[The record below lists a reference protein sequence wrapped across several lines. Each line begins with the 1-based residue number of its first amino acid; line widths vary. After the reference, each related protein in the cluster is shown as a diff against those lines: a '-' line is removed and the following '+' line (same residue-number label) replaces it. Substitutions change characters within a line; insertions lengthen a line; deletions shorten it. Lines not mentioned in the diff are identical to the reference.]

1 VTRTPTTILLGAE
14 APRVMTVPMIAAA
27 FADRRKKA
35 ARNTVFKWI
44 RDQTDAGVLR
54 PVTRGLYLNQLA
66 RPQPTAAE
74 AASFVR
80 SGSIVSLQTVLG
92 DSGVTNSYSDIV
104 TSVIAVRGR
113 VAQSSRSVVASGIE
127 YRFHAMPARLL
138 DDEAGDLPDRMDL
151 EVLYPRATTEKALL
165 DWIYL
170 GDSPRTKLAPPPLD
184 IDLERVDK
192 RRLKRLAER
201 MKLSKQL
208 DEYLARKRKYDRD
221 PSVRANASVTK
232 RRSPGA
238 PKQSP

>member
-44 RDQTDAGVLR
+44 RDQTEAGVLR
-54 PVTRGLYLNQLA
+54 PITRGLYLNQLA

-80 SGSIVSLQTVLG
+80 SGAIVSLQTVLG
-92 DSGVTNSYSDIV
+92 DAGITNSYSGIV
-104 TSVIAVRGR
+104 TSVLPVRGR
-113 VAQSSRSVVASGIE
+113 VAPSSRSVVANGIE

-138 DDEAGDLPDRMDL
+138 DDEAGDLEDRMDL
-151 EVLYPRATTEKALL
+151 EVLYLRASPAKALL

-170 GDSPRTKLAPPPLD
+170 GASHRTKLALPPYD
-184 IDLERVDK
+184 IDLARLDK
-192 RRLKRLAER
+192 RRLKRLADR
-201 MKLSKQL
+201 MELSRQL
-208 DEYLARKRKYDRD
+208 GEFLAGKRKYDRD
-221 PSVRANASVTK
+221 PGVRANAPV
-232 RRSPGA
+232 GN
-238 PKQSP
+238 